1 MKILGRG
8 QFFVVSSYLQQLQSY
23 FKKVNLPAI
32 KLLSNS
38 DLPLFV
44 LSQANLYL
52 GHESIADVNAYACS
66 SVPSEADLI
75 TYLAFERD
83 ALTHGS
89 LGIAALL
96 SSDLDEAIGIIRK
109 YIRTRYSGIDIEMAN
124 IDGKVQIT
132 LNVPQTNPHSD
143 RLTVLSTLL
152 MFANTLRSTL
162 QLDSDDYQIDVSVL
176 YSAPENWHDIHDR
189 TSVAFN
195 QGCNKIE
202 FPDSFL
208 NKRLLFSNQ
217 DESHQASEICRE
229 ELKAVKDYSE
239 ISELVRL
246 KLSQSSLP
254 LPNIDVIASS
264 LNISARTL
272 RRKLEAVGVQ
282 YIDLKMEVMNAKAL
296 LLLSTSS
303 ASLQQLSSELGYSD
317 YKSFARA
324 FKKTNGVTPS
334 QYRRSPKKTLFT

>member
-8 QFFVVSSYLQQLQSY
+8 QYFVVSSYLQQLQSY
-23 FKKVNLPAI
+23 FKQVNLPAI
-32 KLLSNS
+32 QLLSTS
-38 DLPLFV
+38 DLPLLA
-44 LSQANLYL
+44 LSQPHLYL
-52 GHESIADVNAYACS
+52 GHESIAQVNAYACEA
-66 SVPSEADLI
+66 VPSESDLI
-75 TYLAFERD
+75 RYLAFERD

-96 SSDLDEAIGIIRK
+96 SADLDEAIGIIRK
-109 YIRTRYSGIDIEMAN
+109 YIRTRYSGIDIDMVS
-124 IDGKVQIT
+124 IGGKVQIT
-132 LNVPQTNPHSD
+132 LNVPKTNLRSD

-152 MFANTLRSTL
+152 MFANTLRSAL
-162 QLDSDDYQIDVSVL
+162 QLDSDDYQIDISVIFP
-176 YSAPENWHDIHDR
+176 APEHWQDIHDR
-189 TSVAFN
+189 TAVVFN
-195 QGCNKIE
+195 QGGNKIE

-246 KLSQSSLP
+246 KLSQTSLP
-254 LPNIDVIASS
+254 LPNVDVIASS

-272 RRKLEAVGVQ
+272 RRKLEVVGLQ
-282 YIDLKMEVMNAKAL
+282 YIDLKLEVMNDKAL
-296 LLLSTSS
+296 ALLSSSS

-334 QYRRSPKKTLFT
+334 HYRRSPKKTLFT

>member
-38 DLPLFV
+38 DLPLLV

-176 YSAPENWHDIHDR
+176 YSAPKNWQDIHDR